1 MLNRTEIEAKLEEK
15 KQQIAA
21 AKLKAEEESRIAR
34 EKIAKEREEARNHR
48 IAEIV
53 SAIEKMLI
61 RAFEEGKESISF
73 YDDDWFNSEGER
85 NRRHGDIVWCLEKE
99 EDGITEQVLSAIKE
113 AGWNIEQTGNGGITI
128 S

>member
-1 MLNRTEIEAKLEEK
+1 MINRTEINAQLEEK

-21 AKLKAEEESRIAR
+21 AKLKAETEERIAR
-34 EKIAKEREEARNHR
+34 EKIAKEREEARNRR
-48 IAEIV
+48 IAEII

-61 RAFEEGKESISF
+61 RSFEEGQRSISF
-73 YDDDWFNSEGER
+73 CADDSFNFEG
-85 NRRHGDIVWCLEKE
+85 NRGQIGRTWCLEGE

-113 AGWNIEQTGNGGITI
+113 AGWNIKKQVSGITI